1 MRKGGRDGRNENE
14 ANESN
19 LGNLILLPFPKRII
33 ILGVLMGLLYV
44 KNSLSL
50 LDKILVGRIP
60 SLKGIY
66 PLKFLN
72 CMTKGFCQL
81 YLIL

>member
-33 ILGVLMGLLYV
+33 ILRVLMGLLYV

-50 LDKILVGRIP
+50 LDKILVGRIA